1 MELDGEIVALG
12 GCALVKGRWLGFCDL
27 REEARPFKMHI
38 ARAAIRFLARASK
51 DGIRFIYVAADTQEP
66 GAVRWLT
73 SLGFKIDQ
81 RTQCLYRWRTKSWQN

>member
-38 ARAAIRFLARASK
+38 ARAAIRFLDHARK
-51 DGIRFIYVAADTQEP
+51 DGIRFIYVTADTQET

-73 SLGFKIDQ
+73 SLGFEVDP
-81 RTQCLYRWRTKSWQN
+81 RTQYLYRWRA